1 MPSPLVDLV
10 HPFDSLTEAGLRRRQ
25 SAKWKV
31 FPDDVLP
38 AWVAEMDY
46 PIAEPIRRA
55 ILAAV
60 EQDDAGYP
68 DPRGMGAVTAP
79 WVKAMWDWEIQP
91 SDVHVVADVVT
102 GIHEILGTATAP
114 GDRVVIEPPV
124 YHPFAANIT
133 RLGRVVATAP
143 IKLVDGAYR
152 PDLDAIE
159 RAYAGGA
166 RAHLLCSPHNPAG
179 IVYSRAELARIA
191 ELACAHDVL
200 VISDEIHAPLLFPG
214 ETHLPFPS
222 VSEEAARCSIV
233 LTSASKAWN
242 LAGLK
247 AAMMIGCGERGRS
260 VLAKLYPDL
269 PYHAAHFGVIAARAA
284 LTDGGPWLTSTLQI
298 LERNRALLGELL
310 AEHLPGA
317 RWIPQRAG
325 YLAWIDCRALD
336 LGDDPAKVFLARGKV
351 ALSSGPMFGA
361 EGKGF
366 ARLNIATSRGL
377 LEEAVRRM
385 GAALRG

>member
-1 MPSPLVDLV
+1 MPSPLAELV
-10 HPFDSLTEAGLRRRQ
+10 HPFDALTEAGLRRRQ

-38 AWVAEMDY
+38 AWVAEMDF

-55 ILAAV
+55 LLQAV
-60 EQDDAGYP
+60 ELDDAGYA
-68 DPRGMGAVTAP
+68 DPRGLGAVAAP
-79 WVKAMWDWEIQP
+79 WARALWDWELQP

-102 GIHEILGTATAP
+102 GIHELLGVATAP

-124 YHPFAANIT
+124 YHPFAANIE
-133 RLGRVVATAP
+133 RLGRVVAPAP
-143 IKLVDGAYR
+143 IRLEDGAYR
-152 PDLDAIE
+152 PDLEAIE
-159 RAYAGGA
+159 RAYASGA
-166 RAHLLCSPHNPAG
+166 RAHLLCSPHNPSG
-179 IVYSRAELARIA
+179 LVYSRAELTRIA

-200 VISDEIHAPLLFPG
+200 VIADEIHAPLTFPG

-222 VSEEAARCSIV
+222 VSAEAARCSV
-233 LTSASKAWN
+233 VMTSASKTWN

-247 AAMMIGCGERGRS
+247 AAMMIGCGERGRAA
-260 VLAKLYPDL
+260 LAKLYPDL
-269 PYHAAHFGVIAARAA
+269 PYHAGHLGVLATRAA
-284 LTDGGPWLTSTLQI
+284 LSEGGPWLASVHQI
-298 LERNRALLGELL
+298 LERNRALLGDLL
-310 AEHLPGA
+310 AEHLPAA

-325 YLAWIDCRALD
+325 YLSWIDCRALG
-336 LGDDPAKVFLARGKV
+336 LGDDPAKAFLARGKV

-385 GAALRG
+385 ASALA

>member
-1 MPSPLVDLV
+1 MSSLVELV
-10 HPFDSLTEAGLRRRQ
+10 HPFDSITEADLRRRQ

-38 AWVAEMDY
+38 AWVAEMDF

-55 ILAAV
+55 LRAAV
-60 EQDDAGYP
+60 DRDDTGYP
-68 DPRGMGAVTAP
+68 DPRGLGAVTAE
-79 WVKAMWDWEIQP
+79 WAKAMWGWELHP
-91 SDVHVVADVVT
+91 ADVHPVADVVT
-102 GIHEILGTATAP
+102 GLHELLAAATAP
-114 GDRVVIEPPV
+114 GDGVVIEPPV
-124 YHPFAANIT
+124 YHPFAANIR
-133 RLGRVVATAP
+133 RLGRAVVNAP
-143 IKLVDGAYR
+143 IKLEDGAYR
-152 PDLDAIE
+152 PDLAAIE

-179 IVYSRAELARIA
+179 LVYSRAELARIA

-200 VISDEIHAPLLFPG
+200 VIADEIHAPLTFPG
-214 ETHLPFPS
+214 EVHVPFPS
-222 VSEEAARCSIV
+222 VSAEAARCSVV
-233 LTSASKAWN
+233 LTSASKTWN

-247 AAMMIGCGERGRS
+247 AAMMIGCGERGRA

-269 PYHAAHFGVIAARAA
+269 PYHAGHLGVIAARAA
-284 LTDGGPWLTSTLQI
+284 LTEGGPWLASVHQI
-298 LERNRALLGELL
+298 LARNVALLGDLL

-317 RWIPQRAG
+317 RWIPQRAS
-325 YLAWIDCRALD
+325 YLAWIDCRALP
-336 LGDDPAKVFLARGKV
+336 LGDDPAKAFLERGKV

-366 ARLNIATSRGL
+366 ARLNLATSRGL

-385 GAALRG
+385 GAALRA